1 MRRRRILCWPVALGM
16 MAAVFAVAFLWLGP
30 QYAINDDAGV
40 MRPFMGY
47 QTGAPV
53 HFHIYLHGLLAW
65 PLYALSLLWPG
76 TAWYSWLQLA
86 LLFAAGSVCLKAILQ
101 CFLKHRRPLWAGA
114 AAALAF
120 AATFV
125 LPWVVRVTF
134 TQTAALLGA
143 AAVAQILC
151 VDYENAGQG
160 EVIRGMLGALA
171 LAALAY
177 ALRQVALLPV
187 LGFCGLAFAYVYGRY
202 YGLGGSKKR
211 SVRPMLISLAAIA
224 VVLGGLAGWREIE
237 IRLNNAQDYLAWQA
251 ATEPLMDRYGF
262 SHIPQEEFDKV
273 GWSPNTAALVGS
285 QWFFLDESVSTEA
298 FEQLNRYMETTPM
311 ASMEAWLKNGAEV
324 LKRFP
329 RDNPDLLP
337 QLWTLVALL
346 AACLAGIALMG
357 RGRRGWLLFAVAGMA
372 LLAAAMLVYLAV
384 MKGRLPSRAAL
395 QALLPLAAALMALL
409 PACLEGRAAGRLGC
423 AALAIQLGLCGWYLV
438 TAVPRF
444 AAELTEERADGVTD
458 MLSYA
463 LSEEDMFIIHDLTL
477 SGDRNLF
484 PDTSEGQPH
493 NVSFWGGWELRS
505 ACSIEQFANHG
516 IDLLHFDPA
525 VFLRED
531 VLFASA
537 VVDPPPN
544 QLLAYLREKVDPG
557 VDYMIYGENGYAYFF
572 QFYVP

>member
-1 MRRRRILCWPVALGM
+1 MHARNRRLAWLIGLGM
-16 MAAVFAVAFLWLGP
+16 SAALFALIALFFDWRYS
-30 QYAINDDAGV
+30 QNDDVAI
-40 MRPFMGY
+40 MRSFMGFE
-47 QTGAPV
+47 TGTPAS
-53 HFHIYLHGLLAW
+53 FHIFVHGLLARPIHW
-65 PLYALSLLWPG
+65 LALRFPTVAWFSVFQVGLLFLGSVVLQKSMIQCALKTGAGLASGSLLALVGW
-76 TAWYSWLQLA
+76 
-86 LLFAAGSVCLKAILQ
+86 LLFVFPYC
-101 CFLKHRRPLWAGA
+101 
-114 AAALAF
+114 
-120 AATFV
+120 
-125 LPWVVRVTF
+125 VRVTF
-134 TQTAALLGA
+134 TQTAAILGA
-143 AAVAQILC
+143 AAAMQIMSLEHDKPA
-151 VDYENAGQG
+151 V
-160 EVIRGMLGALA
+160 VVRGMLLA
-171 LAALAY
+171 TLLAVLAY
-177 ALRQVALLPV
+177 ALRQDALAPV
-187 LGFCGLAFAYVYGRY
+187 LAFCGVAFVFVFCTE
-202 YGLGGSKKR
+202 YGLGGASKR
-211 SVRPMLISLAAIA
+211 AARPMLVSLLVAAVA
-224 VVLGGLAGWREIE
+224 LGGMLGWRAAETA
-237 IRLNNAQDYLAWQA
+237 RCGDADYLAWQEVR
-251 ATEPLMDRYGF
+251 TLLLDQYG
-262 SHIPQEEFDKV
+262 IDNLPGEALEAV
-273 GWSPNTAALVGS
+273 GWSPNMASLVSS